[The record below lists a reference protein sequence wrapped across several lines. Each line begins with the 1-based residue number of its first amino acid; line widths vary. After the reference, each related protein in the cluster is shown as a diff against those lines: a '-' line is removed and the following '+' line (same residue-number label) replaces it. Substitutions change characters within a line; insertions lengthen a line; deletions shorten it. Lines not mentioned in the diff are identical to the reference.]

1 MQDFTFPT
9 LEATAGFETFGA
21 PSALAEPAVPP
32 IDLEAE
38 AAAARAAGHDAGFQA
53 GMLEAQA
60 QMAAGI
66 TALQAAAD
74 AVAAERDR
82 VATAVEA
89 AAVELALRIA
99 EQALGAT
106 IAAQPETVVDVV
118 RGALRRL
125 VERERVTVLVN
136 PEDLELVRGA
146 AEALAN
152 ELGGIETCD
161 VQAERRVARG
171 GAIVRTVE
179 GEVDAT
185 LATKL
190 SRAREAIEEELRTP
204 TSAAAHAEASPSSF
218 ASSSAAG
225 RVGDA

>member
-1 MQDFTFPT
+1 MQDFAFPT
-9 LEATAGFETFGA
+9 LEPTAGFPTVGA
-21 PSALAEPAVPP
+21 PVPEVP
-32 IDLEAE
+32 QIDLEAE
-38 AAAARAAGHDAGFQA
+38 AEAARAAGHEAGFQA
-53 GMLEAQA
+53 GMIEAQA
-60 QMAAGI
+60 QMSAGI
-66 TALQAAAD
+66 QALAAAAD
-74 AVAAERDR
+74 AVAAERAR
-82 VATAVEA
+82 IAAGVEA
-89 AAVELALRIA
+89 SAVELALRIA
-99 EQALGAT
+99 EQAIGAT
-106 IAAQPETVVDVV
+106 IAARPETVVEVV

-152 ELGGIETCD
+152 ELGGIESCD

-190 SRAREAIEEELRTP
+190 ARAREAVEEALRAPAT
-204 TSAAAHAEASPSSF
+204 ANAGDHA
-218 ASSSAAG
+218 
-225 RVGDA
+225 

>member
-9 LEATAGFETFGA
+9 LEATAGFATISA
-21 PSALAEPAVPP
+21 PEPEVPQ

-38 AAAARAAGHDAGFQA
+38 AEAARAAGHEAGFQA

-60 QMAAGI
+60 QMASAI
-66 TALQAAAD
+66 TALQASAD
-74 AVAAERDR
+74 AVAAERQR
-82 VATAVEA
+82 VSAAVEA

-99 EQALGAT
+99 EQAIGAT
-106 IAAQPETVVDVV
+106 VAVQPETVVDVV

-152 ELGGIETCD
+152 ELGGIESCD

-185 LATKL
+185 LQTKL
-190 SRAREAIEEELRTP
+190 ARAREAVAEALRTP
-204 TSAAAHAEASPSSF
+204 EPIHA
-218 ASSSAAG
+218 
-225 RVGDA
+225 